1 MKVKVNAELSP
12 QAKLMLKNIPGVQEI
27 DFIRWFCLKKVV
39 IGGGDLVDY
48 LQALESKRVVK

>member
-12 QAKLMLKNIPGVQEI
+12 QAKLMLKHIPAVKEL
-27 DFIRWFCLKKVV
+27 DFVRWFCLKKLV

-48 LQALESKRVVK
+48 LQSLESKKVVV